1 MWPGTYFRRSRDVL
15 RPAQRAM
22 NLDMML
28 ETYSLLA
35 ALLAARAAQRGRSTL
50 WEGRTDVP
58 RGEWVGS
65 VGHWAGVLSLPLR
78 FSREA
83 SVSL

>member
-1 MWPGTYFRRSRDVL
+1 M

-35 ALLAARAAQRGRSTL
+35 AVLAARAAQRGRSTL

-65 VGHWAGVLSLPLR
+65 VGHWASVLSSPLR
-78 FSREA
+78 FSREP